1 MKQSRFN
8 VIDKGNQPTLVY
20 NSYSGAIVALDAE
33 YEKALFANGANGPS
47 EIVDNL
53 MDAGLLV
60 SDGLDEIEHLKE
72 ISSACRMQSKSLSFT
87 IAPTLNCNFRCPYCY
102 EDGKRYGS
110 MSDQCVDQV
119 IKHINGMALDNQA
132 DSLQIAWYGG
142 EPLLAIETVEKIT
155 RGIRSDEI
163 LFNASMVR

>member
-110 MSDQCVDQV
+110 MSDQCV
-119 IKHINGMALDNQA
+119 
-132 DSLQIAWYGG
+132 
-142 EPLLAIETVEKIT
+142 
-155 RGIRSDEI
+155 IR
-163 LFNASMVR
+163 

>member
-1 MKQSRFN
+1 
-8 VIDKGNQPTLVY
+8 
-20 NSYSGAIVALDAE
+20 
-33 YEKALFANGANGPS
+33 
-47 EIVDNL
+47 

-132 DSLQIAWYGG
+132 DSLQIAWY
-142 EPLLAIETVEKIT
+142 A
-155 RGIRSDEI
+155 
-163 LFNASMVR
+163 ASLYWRLRRWRRLRAESEVMKSYLTPAW